1 MHTCAQGF
9 NEIGRGQLGA
19 QERGVSVTIK
29 DIAKVAGVSHTTV
42 SRALHGHPAISEETV
57 SRVQQIADEL
67 GYVPNKAA
75 RGLKTRRSG
84 ILGVIVRRIV
94 DPFFSEVLDGIEEVL
109 SESDYSLFLAA
120 SHRDP
125 EREEA
130 IVRLMSERRV
140 DGVIICSTQ
149 VGEEHRQQLE
159 QFGVPTV
166 LINNQ
171 AAADITRSVYHDDA
185 EGSRQLTR
193 YLIEL
198 GHTKIGY
205 LGNARAGR
213 TTEDRKRGYMEEMQ
227 RHSLPIPPE
236 YVIEGPNGL
245 ADGGKVGT
253 RAYLELNSPPTGIIC
268 YNDVMAIGAIRTL
281 NEAGFRVPEDISVT
295 GFDNIDLAAYV
306 NPPLTTFDQ
315 PKYELG
321 CKAAAMMLR
330 LLDKR
335 EEELIAPSSDVITL
349 HGKLIRRQSTAPPT
363 EEVIL
368 ATG

>member
-1 MHTCAQGF
+1 MS
-9 NEIGRGQLGA
+9 I
-19 QERGVSVTIK
+19 TIK

-42 SRALHGHPAISEETV
+42 SRALRGNPAISQETV
-57 SRVQQIADEL
+57 SRVQQIANEL

-94 DPFFSEVLDGIEEVL
+94 DPFFGEVLDGIEEVL
-109 SESDYSLFLAA
+109 SERDYSLFLAA
-120 SHRDP
+120 SQRNP
-125 EREEA
+125 EREET

-149 VGEEHRQQLE
+149 VGEGHRQQLE
-159 QFGVPTV
+159 QFGVLTV

-171 AAADITRSVYHDDA
+171 AADDITHSVYHNDA
-185 EGSRQLTR
+185 EGSSELTR

-198 GHTKIGY
+198 GHTKIAY

-213 TTEDRKRGYMEEMQ
+213 TTEDRKQGYMNEMR
-227 RHSLPIPPE
+227 RHGLPVPLE

-245 ADGGKVGT
+245 ADGGKIGT
-253 RAYLELNSPPTGIIC
+253 LEFLEQNTPPTGIIC
-268 YNDVMAIGAIRTL
+268 YNDVMAIGAMRTL
-281 NEAGFRVPEDISVT
+281 NEAGFRVPDDISVT

-306 NPPLTTFDQ
+306 SPPLTTFDQ

-321 CKAAAMMLR
+321 RQAALMMLR
-330 LLDKR
+330 LIDKR
-335 EEELIAPSSDVITL
+335 GDGTTTLSSDVIML
-349 HGKLIRRQSTAPPT
+349 QGKMILRHSTAPPNG
-363 EEVIL
+363 
-368 ATG
+368 AA

>member
-1 MHTCAQGF
+1 M
-9 NEIGRGQLGA
+9 
-19 QERGVSVTIK
+19 SVTIK
-29 DIAKVAGVSHTTV
+29 DIARVVGVSHTTV
-42 SRALHGHPAISEETV
+42 SRALRGHPAISQETV
-57 SRVQQIADEL
+57 SRVQQIANEL

-94 DPFFSEVLDGIEEVL
+94 DPFFGEVLDGIEEVL
-109 SESDYSLFLAA
+109 SERDYSLFLAA
-120 SHRDP
+120 SQRDP
-125 EREEA
+125 VREET

-171 AAADITRSVYHDDA
+171 AADDIIHSVYHDDA

-198 GHTKIGY
+198 GHTKIAY
-205 LGNARAGR
+205 LGNAQADR
-213 TTEDRKRGYMEEMQ
+213 TTEDRKKGYTSEMRRQ
-227 RHSLPIPPE
+227 MLTVPPE
-236 YVIEGPNGL
+236 YVIDGPNGL
-245 ADGGKVGT
+245 ADGGRIGT
-253 RAYLELNSPPTGIIC
+253 QNFLERSSLPTSIVC
-268 YNDVMAIGAIRTL
+268 YNDVMAIGAMRTL

-306 NPPLTTFDQ
+306 TPPLTTFDQ

-321 CKAAAMMLR
+321 RQAALMMLR

-335 EEELIAPSSDVITL
+335 DDDVTILSSDVITL
-349 HGKLIRRQSTAPPT
+349 QGKMILRHSTAPP
-363 EEVIL
+363 
-368 ATG
+368 AGAA

>member
-1 MHTCAQGF
+1 
-9 NEIGRGQLGA
+9 
-19 QERGVSVTIK
+19 VPVTIK

-42 SRALHGHPAISEETV
+42 SRALRGNPSISQETA
-57 SRVQQIADEL
+57 SRVRQVADEL

-75 RGLKTRRSG
+75 SGLKTRRSG

-94 DPFFSEVLDGIEEVL
+94 DPFFGEVLDGIEEVL
-109 SESDYSLFLAA
+109 SEKGYSLFLAA
-120 SHRDP
+120 SQRDLD
-125 EREEA
+125 REET

-171 AAADITRSVYHDDA
+171 AADDITHSVYHNDA

-198 GHTKIGY
+198 GHTKIAY

-213 TTEDRKRGYMEEMQ
+213 TTEDRKQGYMNEMR
-227 RHSLPIPPE
+227 RHLLPVPPE

-245 ADGGKVGT
+245 AGGGKAGT
-253 RAYLELNSPPTGIIC
+253 LEFLEQRSPPTGIIC

-281 NEAGFRVPEDISVT
+281 NEAGFRVPDDISIT

-306 NPPLTTFDQ
+306 SPPLTTFDQ
-315 PKYELG
+315 PKHELG
-321 CKAAAMMLR
+321 RQAALMMLR
-330 LLDKR
+330 VLDKYGDDATT
-335 EEELIAPSSDVITL
+335 LSSDVITL
-349 HGKLIRRQSTAPPT
+349 QGKLILRHSTAPPT
-363 EEVIL
+363 G
-368 ATG
+368 AA